1 MEELNNFKKIK
12 GKQNSLITMIVY
24 DTTQDDLLQFIE
36 KKLDLVKNIK
46 DAFKKKI
53 ANDILFKLK
62 CHVENGVES
71 SMNKILLVSE
81 EEVNSFN
88 LTKNYL
94 KVLRDY
100 NKVKIYYETDERYNI
115 GYILDLFNDFNFFT
129 VLELDKKTGSYFEIN
144 STKKKLLESKTI
156 NNQLELLELFDNKI
170 SILHGNSTLLKS
182 LTTDKIYFNKRLC
195 DDELLEEID
204 KIVITRNHSKLEF
217 LLSNQSNP
225 EYEDKIIFGQLETK
239 KFTELSMISKLY
251 IHESIYK
258 RYMNVFKEYIN
269 FEVYPIKRL
278 KTGDIS
284 NTLSNDY
291 DLCVGEL
298 YYKKQF

>member
-1 MEELNNFKKIK
+1 MEELKNFKKIK

-46 DAFKKKI
+46 DAFKKKV

-71 SMNKILLVSE
+71 SINKILLVSE

-88 LTKNYL
+88 LTKDYL

-182 LTTDKIYFNKRLC
+182 LTTDKTYFNKRLC

-217 LLSNQSNP
+217 LLSNQTNP
-225 EYEDKIIFGQLETK
+225 EYEDKIIFGQFETK

-251 IHESIYK
+251 IK
-258 RYMNVFKEYIN
+258 
-269 FEVYPIKRL
+269 
-278 KTGDIS
+278 DI
-284 NTLSNDY
+284 
-291 DLCVGEL
+291 
-298 YYKKQF
+298 

>member
-1 MEELNNFKKIK
+1 MEELKNFKKIK

-71 SMNKILLVSE
+71 SMNKIFLVSE
-81 EEVNSFN
+81 DEVNSFT

-100 NKVKIYYETDERYNI
+100 NKVKIYYQTDERYNI
-115 GYILDLFNDFNFFT
+115 EYILDLFNDFNFFT

-144 STKKKLLESKTI
+144 STKKKLLESKSI
-156 NNQLELLELFDNKI
+156 NNQQELLELFNNKV
-170 SILHGNSTLLKS
+170 SILHGNSTLLKN
-182 LTTDKIYFNKRLC
+182 LTTEKSYFNKRLC
-195 DDELLEEID
+195 DDEILDEIN
-204 KIVITRNHSKLEF
+204 KLVITENHKKLES
-217 LLSNQSNP
+217 LLSNLTNP
-225 EYEDKIIFGQLETK
+225 EYEDKIIFGQVETK
-239 KFTELSMISKLY
+239 KFTELSMISKLF

-258 RYMNVFKEYIN
+258 RYMNFFKEYIN
-269 FEVYPIKRL
+269 FEVYPIKKL
-278 KTGDIS
+278 KSGDIS
-284 NTLSNDY
+284 DNLIDNY
-291 DLCVGEL
+291 DLCIGEL